1 MTSQYRHRRTS
12 SASTAFPNPL
22 EPGEIAV
29 NTANRQIAIGDA
41 QSGVVGQPLPA
52 IAVRYFDT
60 RAQYVA
66 NDFVQN
72 GTAIYRAKG
81 LITPGPFNIANWDM
95 MVGTIDPQYVA
106 KAGDT
111 MTGMLTLPAT
121 VPSVGTHATNKTYVD
136 TQVATKST
144 VYSQTTPPAGVPDN
158 TLWFESDSGILY
170 IRYNDGDST
179 QWVVACPQPDT
190 AQFIIRTGDT
200 MLGQL
205 GLPLT
210 PTAAAH
216 ATSKSYVDAQLANK
230 SSVIS
235 SDTPPPAPIDNTL
248 WFESDT
254 GLTYLRYND
263 GNGPAQWIGI
273 ADSGMGAV
281 RYDFA
286 QTLTPNAMAQARAN
300 AGVTK
305 KNYIIN
311 GAMQVSQENG
321 ATAGTATTYF
331 PVDQFFLSF
340 GNAGTQTAQQVASPT
355 PSGSPNRLR
364 VTATVADASV
374 AAGDN
379 CELVQVIEGLRVA
392 DLRSGSA
399 SAKTVTLQFGVKAPA
414 GTYCVSI
421 RSNGVARSYVA
432 EYVISGGEANT
443 DVVKS
448 ATIVLDQAGTW
459 LADNGAGLL
468 IAWGLMV
475 GSTFQTAANTW
486 TAGNFLA
493 TANQFNFMGTAG
505 NVFELFDVSL
515 TEGATAPPFAVP
527 DYASELL
534 ACQRYFYRRDMQA
547 GVWFAVLQ
555 AYTTVAA
562 SGPIMDFPVRMRAT
576 PAVQTGGTP
585 PWISNATGASGVIN
599 AGSYLA
605 TNDFLMGM
613 GLGGA
618 VFRAGDAVMVGTP
631 NGSAYYLLS
640 ARL

>member
-52 IAVRYFDT
+52 IAVRYFDI

-111 MTGMLTLPAT
+111 MSGMLTLPAT
-121 VPSVGTHATNKTYVD
+121 VPSSGTHATNKTYVD

-170 IRYNDGDST
+170 IKYNDGDST

-235 SDTPPPAPIDNTL
+235 SDTPPVAPIDNTL

-273 ADSGMGAV
+273 ADSGMGAL

-286 QTLTPNAMAQARAN
+286 QNLTTNQMAQSRAN

-311 GAMQVSQENG
+311 GAMMVSQENG
-321 ATAGTATTYF
+321 AVTGGNGWYPADMFA
-331 PVDQFFLSF
+331 F
-340 GNAGTQTAQQVASPT
+340 GNATAGPTLIGQVSSMT
-355 PSGSPNRLR
+355 PAGSPNRIR
-364 VTATVADASV
+364 ATVQTADTSIASAETAYIITKV
-374 AAGDN
+374 
-379 CELVQVIEGLRVA
+379 EGLKAA
-392 DLRSGSA
+392 DLLCGTTA
-399 SAKTVTLQFGVKAPA
+399 AKTVTLQFGVKAPA
-414 GTYCVSI
+414 GIYCVAI
-421 RSNGVARSYVA
+421 RSNNGERSYVA
-432 EYVISGGEANT
+432 EFTISSGEANT
-443 DVVKS
+443 DIIRSIVIKLDTTASVGWKTDNS
-448 ATIVLDQAGTW
+448 AAFLITWALAAGT
-459 LADNGAGLL
+459 D
-468 IAWGLMV
+468 
-475 GSTFQTAANTW
+475 FQTATLNAWVSANAYSTS
-486 TAGNFLA
+486 
-493 TANQFNFMGTAG
+493 NQFNFMGTSG

-527 DYASELL
+527 DYASELAL
-534 ACQRYFYRRDMQA
+534 CQRYYRKIGGQTLGDVMTIQYIGQGGQPMGASWPITPPMRS
-547 GVWFAVLQ
+547 
-555 AYTTVAA
+555 TPTVAEFGAWSKTNVSSTNLNFA
-562 SGPIMDFPVRMRAT
+562 SAT
-576 PAVQTGGTP
+576 SFGVQYSATAAATTYAYGNPGGF
-585 PWISNATGASGVIN
+585 V
-599 AGSYLA
+599 LA
-605 TNDFLMGM
+605 
-613 GLGGA
+613 
-618 VFRAGDAVMVGTP
+618 
-631 NGSAYYLLS
+631 

>member
-12 SASTAFPNPL
+12 NPATAFPNPL

-52 IAVRYFDT
+52 IAVRYFDI

-210 PTAAAH
+210 PAAPAH
-216 ATSKSYVDAQLANK
+216 ATSKSYVDGQLANK

-273 ADSGMGAV
+273 ADSGMGAL

-311 GAMQVSQENG
+311 GAMMISQENG
-321 ATAGTATTYF
+321 ATAGNINGYW
-331 PVDQFFLSF
+331 PVDQFV
-340 GNAGTQTAQQVASPT
+340 GVITITTAVVTIAQVASRT
-355 PSGSPNRLR
+355 PSGSPNRIR
-364 VTATVADASV
+364 VAVTTADAAV
-374 AAGDN
+374 AAGDS
-379 CELVQVIEGLRVA
+379 VRIQHAIEGLRVA
-392 DLRSGSA
+392 DLMAGTS
-399 SAKTVTLQFGVKAPA
+399 SAKTITIQFGVKAPA
-414 GTYCVSI
+414 GTYCVAIWNSAV
-421 RSNGVARSYVA
+421 NQSYVA
-432 EYVISGGEANT
+432 EYVIAAGEANT
-443 DVVKS
+443 DVIKS
-448 ATIVLDQAGTW
+448 ITLTLNTTGTW
-459 LADNGAGLL
+459 ATDNTPGLYVM
-468 IAWGLMV
+468 WTLMS
-475 GSTFQTAANTW
+475 GTTSQMAANTW
-486 TAGNFLA
+486 GGAQFLG
-493 TANQFNFMGTAG
+493 TANQFNCMGTNG

-515 TEGATAPPFAVP
+515 TEGSVAPPFQVP
-527 DYASELL
+527 DYVAELAL
-534 ACQRYFYRRDMQA
+534 CQRYYEQV
-547 GVWFAVLQ
+547 GVGGANIIVQVPAAAVIAVPYSYKAQ
-555 AYTTVAA
+555 KRVAPTVTYTNVT
-562 SGPIMDFPVRMRAT
+562 S
-576 PAVQTGGTP
+576 
-585 PWISNATGASGVIN
+585 SNATGIVTSANTVEAI
-599 AGSYLA
+599 AFQVTA
-605 TNDFLMGM
+605 TAANGYV
-613 GLGGA
+613 
-618 VFRAGDAVMVGTP
+618 VFGIKA
-631 NGSAYYLLS
+631 N

>member
-144 VYSQTTPPAGVPDN
+144 VYSQISPPAGVPDN

-170 IRYNDGDST
+170 IKYNDGDST

-200 MLGQL
+200 MLGAL
-205 GLPLT
+205 NLPLT
-210 PTAAAH
+210 PTAPAH
-216 ATSKSYVDAQLANK
+216 ATSKDYVDAQLANK

-273 ADSGMGAV
+273 ADSGMGAL

-286 QTLTPNAMAQARAN
+286 QTLTANQMAQARSN
-300 AGVTK
+300 AGVTR

-311 GAMQVSQENG
+311 GAMMVSQENG
-321 ATAGTATTYF
+321 ATAGTTNNFY
-331 PVDQFFLSF
+331 PVDAFSMGFT
-340 GNAGTQTAQQVASPT
+340 NAGVQTAQMVQFPT
-355 PSGSPNRLR
+355 VGGSTSRLR
-364 VTATVADASV
+364 ITATTADASIG
-374 AAGDN
+374 AGDY
-379 CELVQVIEGLRVA
+379 CIIEHRIEGLRLV
-392 DLRSGSA
+392 DLQSGFT
-399 SAKTVTLQFGVKAPA
+399 SAKTITLQFGVKAPA
-414 GTYCVSI
+414 GTYCVAI
-421 RSNGVARSYVA
+421 KNLAFNRSYVA
-432 EYVISGGEANT
+432 EYVVASGEANT
-443 DVVKS
+443 D
-448 ATIVLDQAGTW
+448 TIKTVTIALDKTGTW
-459 LADNGAGLL
+459 PVDNTAGML
-468 IAWGLMV
+468 IWWGLMC
-475 GSTFQTAANTW
+475 GATFQAAANTW
-486 TAGNFLA
+486 VGTNSFGS
-493 TANQFNFMGTAG
+493 ANQFNFMGTAG

-515 TEGATAPPFAVP
+515 TEGTVAPPFQVP
-527 DYASELL
+527 DYASELAL
-534 ACQRYFYRRDMQA
+534 CQRYFYKRSFPASTWVAQ
-547 GVWFAVLQ
+547 LQ
-555 AYTTVAA
+555 AFSTTQA
-562 SGPIMDFPVRMRAT
+562 SGAVFDFPVTMRAT
-576 PAVQTGGTP
+576 PTHLQ
-585 PWISNATGASGVIN
+585 GVP
-599 AGSYLA
+599 
-605 TNDFLMGM
+605 FQ
-613 GLGGA
+613 
-618 VFRAGDAVMVGTP
+618 
-631 NGSAYYLLS
+631 LLS
-640 ARL
+640 AVGSAIPLSGGAYTLTPDYIMANPLIVSSGLVAGNATMLNTASANYMTFNARL